1 MAYSRLMNRNSR
13 LCSVYVLLIA
23 ECVTPRCHES
33 EAKYVC
39 PECKIAYCS
48 TKCFNVESRLQ

>member
-1 MAYSRLMNRNSR
+1 MNRNSR

-23 ECVTPRCHES
+23 KRVTSRCHES

-48 TKCFNVESRLQ
+48 TKCFNVLVDM